1 MKMKNF
7 FGAVLTLL
15 GVIALIYAAVTY
27 ANSTS
32 GTHEVKASIIFAVLG
47 LIFFIAGIGLIR
59 TIGEK
64 SNMP

>member
-1 MKMKNF
+1 MKLKNF

-15 GVIALIYAAVTY
+15 GMISLIYAAVMC

-32 GTHEVKASIIFAVLG
+32 GTHEVKASVIFAVLG
-47 LIFFIAGIGLIR
+47 LIFFGSGIGLIR

-64 SNMP
+64 NTPE